1 MRKECMEQARRAVST
16 HVAELR
22 QMVEAALPQLVDE
35 LREPAELYAPVRYVL
50 SSSGKRMR
58 PVLLMLAAELY
69 GRPAATVLPAALA
82 VEVFHAFTLVHD
94 DIMDHA
100 AARRGRPTVHVR
112 WDEATALLC
121 GDYLMGLS
129 YALLGQLE
137 GAPLSRVLAL
147 YHRMVERLCEGQA
160 LDKAFETRSH
170 ISVAEYLQ
178 MVDGKTSALLELCLQ
193 LGGLLGGASANDLAT
208 LEQLGRNLGRA
219 FQIQDD
225 LLDLTA
231 TSDQWGKPIGADLLE
246 GKKTFPLLAAL
257 EQAEAAE
264 QAWFYERLQRRFR
277 PEEIPEARQRL
288 ERLGG
293 LEAARRAVAAYL
305 NEARAALAQLPNGL
319 AAEALAWVLEVL
331 EQRSH

>member
-1 MRKECMEQARRAVST
+1 MPKACMENVRCRAT
-16 HVAELR
+16 AHVAELR
-22 QMVEAALPQLVDE
+22 QMVETALAQLVDE
-35 LREPAELYAPVRYVL
+35 LQEPVELYAPVRYVL
-50 SSSGKRMR
+50 SGGGKRMR

-82 VEVFHAFTLVHD
+82 VEVFHTFTLVHD

-100 AARRGRPTVHVR
+100 AERRGQPTVHVR

-129 YALLGQLE
+129 YKLLSQVE
-137 GAPLSRVLAL
+137 GVPLSRVLAL

-160 LDKAFETRSH
+160 LDKAFEMRGQV
-170 ISVAEYLQ
+170 SVADYLH
-178 MVDGKTSALLELCLQ
+178 MVDGKTGALLELCLQ
-193 LGGLLGGASANDLAT
+193 LGGLLGGAEASDLAT
-208 LEQLGRNLGRA
+208 LEKLGRNLGRA

-231 TSDQWGKPIGADLLE
+231 TSAHWGKPIGADLLE

-277 PEEIPEARQRL
+277 PEEIPEARRRL
-288 ERLGG
+288 EYLGG
-293 LEAARRAVAAYL
+293 LEAAQRAVAAYL
-305 NEARAALAQLPNGL
+305 DEARAALAQLPGGL
-319 AAEALAWVLEVL
+319 AAEALAWFLESL
-331 EQRSH
+331 EQRSY

>member
-1 MRKECMEQARRAVST
+1 METVRQEAAV
-16 HVAELR
+16 HVARLR
-22 QMVEAALPQLVDE
+22 QLVEEALPDLVAAD
-35 LREPAELYAPVRYVL
+35 REPAVLYEPVRYVL
-50 SSSGKRMR
+50 EGTGKRMR

-69 GRPAATVLPAALA
+69 GRAPETVLPAALA

-100 AARRGRPTVHVR
+100 SERRGRPTVHVR

-129 YALLGQLE
+129 YALLGRLE
-137 GAPLSRVLAL
+137 ESSLTRVLAL
-147 YHRMVERLCEGQA
+147 FHRMVERLCEGQA
-160 LDKAFETRSH
+160 LDKAFETRPH
-170 ISVAEYLQ
+170 VSVAEYLQ

-193 LGGLLGGASANDLAT
+193 LGGLLGGADASDLHILA
-208 LEQLGRNLGRA
+208 QLGRNLGRA

-231 TSDQWGKPIGADLLE
+231 ASPQWGKPIGADLIE

-257 EQAEAAE
+257 ERAGADERT
-264 QAWFYERLQRRFR
+264 WFAERLRRGFR
-277 PEEIPEARQRL
+277 PDEVPEARQRL

-293 LEAARRAVAAYL
+293 LEAARQAVARYL
-305 NEARAALAQLPNGL
+305 EQAR
-319 AAEALAWVLEVL
+319 EALARLPDRPPAAALHWFLEQL
-331 EQRSH
+331 EQRRY

>member
-1 MRKECMEQARRAVST
+1 METVRQEAAAQVARLRRLVEQA
-16 HVAELR
+16 LPDL
-22 QMVEAALPQLVDE
+22 VEAT
-35 LREPAELYAPVRYVL
+35 RKPAELYEPVRYVL
-50 SSSGKRMR
+50 SSTGKRMR

-69 GRPAATVLPAALA
+69 GRPAASVLPAALA

-100 AARRGRPTVHVR
+100 AERRGRPTVHVQ

-129 YALLGQLE
+129 YALLGQVENAL
-137 GAPLSRVLAL
+137 LTRVLAMF
-147 YHRMVERLCEGQA
+147 HRMVERLCEGQA
-160 LDKAFETRSH
+160 LDKAFETRTH
-170 ISVAEYLQ
+170 VSVAEYLQ

-193 LGGLLGGASANDLAT
+193 LGGLLGGAGESDLQA

-231 TSDQWGKPIGADLLE
+231 TSPQWGKPIGADLME
-246 GKKTFPLLAAL
+246 GKKTFPVLAAL
-257 EQAEAAE
+257 EQASDGER
-264 QAWFYERLQRRFR
+264 AWFEERLRRRFR
-277 PEEIPEARQRL
+277 PDEVPEARQRL

-293 LEAARRAVAAYL
+293 LETARQAIARYL
-305 NEARAALAQLPNGL
+305 QEARSALARLPNRPP
-319 AAEALAWVLEVL
+319 AQALAWFLDQL
-331 EQRSH
+331 EQRPY

>member
-1 MRKECMEQARRAVST
+1 MKVTRQEAAAQVSRLRRLVEQA
-16 HVAELR
+16 LPDL
-22 QMVEAALPQLVDE
+22 VEAT
-35 LREPAELYAPVRYVL
+35 REPAELYEPVRYVL
-50 SSSGKRMR
+50 SGTGKRMR

-69 GRPAATVLPAALA
+69 GRPAESVLPAALA

-100 AARRGRPTVHVR
+100 AQRRGRPTVHVQ

-129 YALLGQLE
+129 YALLGQVE
-137 GAPLSRVLAL
+137 NAPLARVLAMF
-147 YHRMVERLCEGQA
+147 HHMVERLCAGQA
-160 LDKAFETRSH
+160 LDKAFETRTH
-170 ISVAEYLQ
+170 VSVAEYLQ

-193 LGGLLGGASANDLAT
+193 LGGLLGGAGEADLQA

-231 TSDQWGKPIGADLLE
+231 TSPQWGKSIGADLME
-246 GKKTFPLLAAL
+246 GKKTFPVLAAL
-257 EQAEAAE
+257 EQADEGE
-264 QAWFYERLQRRFR
+264 RAWFEERLRRRFR
-277 PEEIPEARQRL
+277 PEEVPEARQRL

-293 LEAARRAVAAYL
+293 LEAARRAVDCYL
-305 NEARAALAQLPNGL
+305 QAARAALAQLPDRPP
-319 AAEALAWVLEVL
+319 AQALAWFLDQL
-331 EQRSH
+331 AQRCH

>member
-1 MRKECMEQARRAVST
+1 VARLRRLVEQA
-16 HVAELR
+16 LPGLI
-22 QMVEAALPQLVDE
+22 EAT
-35 LREPAELYAPVRYVL
+35 REPAELYEPVRYVL
-50 SSSGKRMR
+50 SGTGKRMR

-69 GRPAATVLPAALA
+69 GRPAESVLPAALA

-100 AARRGRPTVHVR
+100 AERRGRPTVHVK

-129 YALLGQLE
+129 YALLGQVE
-137 GAPLSRVLAL
+137 NAPLARMLAMF
-147 YHRMVERLCEGQA
+147 HRMVERLCEGQA
-160 LDKAFETRSH
+160 LDKAFETRAH
-170 ISVAEYLQ
+170 VSVAEYLQ

-193 LGGLLGGASANDLAT
+193 LGGLLGGADESDLQA

-231 TSDQWGKPIGADLLE
+231 TSPQWGKPIGADLME
-246 GKKTFPLLAAL
+246 GKKTFPVLAAL
-257 EQAEAAE
+257 ERADDGER
-264 QAWFYERLQRRFR
+264 AWFESRLRRRFR
-277 PEEIPEARQRL
+277 PEEVPEARQRL

-293 LEAARRAVAAYL
+293 LEAARQAVDRYL
-305 NEARAALAQLPNGL
+305 QEARAALAQLPDRPPVQ
-319 AAEALAWVLEVL
+319 ALAWFLDQL
-331 EQRSH
+331 AQRCH